1 MHLQNSE
8 KKKPALTF
16 SKPFLVI
23 AHRGDS
29 IRAPENTLPAFQR
42 AIDVG
47 ADMIE
52 LDVQL
57 TSDNV
62 PVVFHDATLEKHS
75 NGFGVLSDFPVKKIR
90 SLDAGSWFSK
100 AFAGE
105 KIPLLTEVLELV
117 KNRIMLNIEI
127 KPESVTENADSG
139 IEYKVCELVRLFGME
154 EQVLI
159 SSFDY
164 RVFERVHNIDPAIK
178 TGLLYNREQSGRL
191 SPAELMQTYQTFS
204 FHCSRWQ
211 LRKKWI
217 KECRQIGV
225 PIYVYTVN
233 GRRTMRSL
241 IKKGIAGIFSD
252 KPQRLK
258 EVSGRLLATG

>member
-1 MHLQNSE
+1 VHLQNLE
-8 KKKPALTF
+8 KPKNAPTF
-16 SKPFLVI
+16 NKPFLVI

-29 IRAPENTLPAFQR
+29 SSAPENTLPAFQK
-42 AIDVG
+42 AIDLG

-57 TSDNV
+57 TSDGV
-62 PVVFHDATLEKHS
+62 PVVFHDANLDKHS
-75 NGFGVLSDFPVKKIR
+75 NGVGLLSDYPSRKIR
-90 SLDAGSWFSK
+90 SLDAGAWYSK
-100 AFAGE
+100 EFTGE
-105 KIPLLTEVLELV
+105 KIPLLTEVVELA
-117 KNRIMLNIEI
+117 KNRILLNIEI

-139 IEYKVCELVRLFGME
+139 IEYKVCELVRLLGME

-178 TGLLYNREQSGRL
+178 TGLLYNREKSGRL

-225 PIYVYTVN
+225 PIYIYTVN

-252 KPQRLK
+252 KPERLK
-258 EVSGRLLATG
+258 QVSGRLLATG